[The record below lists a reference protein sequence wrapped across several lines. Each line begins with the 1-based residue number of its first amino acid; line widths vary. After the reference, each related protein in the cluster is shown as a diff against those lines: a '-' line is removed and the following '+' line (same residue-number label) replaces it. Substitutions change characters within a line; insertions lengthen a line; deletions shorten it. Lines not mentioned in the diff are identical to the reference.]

1 LTDGRDQLWHGDRPH
16 LRDAL
21 VSNFRHGLP
30 VRSPAVEVYAM
41 MSPGSL
47 RRRTANLLWSSLVPL
62 VTVGVVLL
70 VLVAAGVIPS
80 LPAGPVAIEEA
91 QADPSADAPSL
102 LIGEDRPRPT
112 FVVLIV
118 RSTISTAERRVRL
131 SNNEIALL
139 ESLVE
144 SGALIT
150 VPQIGIRAD
159 EEGFVQSR
167 RRLNSRHGA

>member
-1 LTDGRDQLWHGDRPH
+1 
-16 LRDAL
+16 
-21 VSNFRHGLP
+21 
-30 VRSPAVEVYAM
+30 M

-70 VLVAAGVIPS
+70 VLVAAGVIPP
-80 LPAGPVAIEEA
+80 LPAGQVAIEEA

-131 SNNEIALL
+131 SNDEIV
-139 ESLVE
+139 VE

-159 EEGFVQSR
+159 EAGFVQPR